1 MGQPAIIH
9 DNIVSAEKVAENFG
23 IPRSR
28 VRTIQ
33 QALTRSR
40 QKKKTRSSGVSAR
53 IKKQATPGGGGKK
66 RVASNAK

>member
-33 QALTRSR
+33 QALTKSR
-40 QKKKTRSSGVSAR
+40 QKKKSRSAGSSASVKKHATSGA
-53 IKKQATPGGGGKK
+53 GGKK
-66 RVASNAK
+66 RIASKAK